1 MIGFC
6 SGFRFGESCV
16 YQLLGIVNNV
26 YKALGSRE
34 VRDFSLYLFKAFD
47 RYWYVNVSTKGL
59 NSKFF
64 ADDAPLFLVVRDL
77 AVKIGSPE
85 RTNQLNNSALSDK
98 IELYKRQ
105 HTVQC

>member
-1 MIGFC
+1 MIGFWA
-6 SGFRFGESCV
+6 GFRFGESCV

-47 RYWYVNVSTKGL
+47 RFWYVNVLTKGV

-77 AVKIGSPE
+77 AVKIES
-85 RTNQLNNSALSDK
+85 T
-98 IELYKRQ
+98 
-105 HTVQC
+105 